1 MTNCKQRVI
10 FLLNLTYTM
19 SFFIPARSFLSPS
32 VYFIQKTISESR
44 VIESFASSEMFRVR
58 GCYLPFR
65 VRSLTT
71 KMNGAPQGQS
81 ALTFMEN
88 VGPVL
93 EKLWHCKVGQEDW
106 SPYSQEIVFQDPLQR
121 TKGLAAYKSSLA
133 LLKNSSFF
141 GSPRIQVQR
150 KLVILIK
157 LLTVPSQV
165 HDTANVGIDRVRYRA
180 VSSLQGNA
188 APNPRCLAALPTLGG
203 RPPQGPLDA
212 VV

>member
-44 VIESFASSEMFRVR
+44 VIESLASSEMFRVR
-58 GCYLPFR
+58 GFYLPFR

-157 LLTVPSQV
+157 LFNRAISGPRHGQCWDRSCQV
-165 HDTANVGIDRVRYRA
+165 
-180 VSSLQGNA
+180 
-188 APNPRCLAALPTLGG
+188 
-203 RPPQGPLDA
+203 
-212 VV
+212 